1 MKEYGFVNTIQD
13 KYKNYNI
20 KVDIYKGVVYDNH
33 FHWFAY
39 GMCIEIDLNL
49 RFKFYYKMGERK
61 LKDLFALYEPSV
73 NLTRGNGLEITNRAK
88 TLNLYN
94 NVFNNLVIKALNFA
108 KQKEGII
115 YIDKGKMFV
124 KLSTFFGEEKDLLT
138 MKNTYENC
146 SFVNSVGELID
157 YVIQID
163 KQNTY
168 TENGDIIL

>member
-1 MKEYGFVNTIQD
+1 MKEYGLVNTIHD
-13 KYKNYNI
+13 KYKDYSI
-20 KVDIYKGVVYDNH
+20 TVDIYKGEAFDNH
-33 FHWFAY
+33 CSWYAY
-39 GMCIEIDLNL
+39 GMRIEIDLNL

-61 LKDLFALYEPSV
+61 LQDLFAVYEHSV

-94 NVFNNLVIKALNFA
+94 NDFNNLVIKALNFA

-115 YIDKGKMFV
+115 YIDKGKMFI
-124 KLSTFFGEEKDLLT
+124 KLSTFFGYEKDLLT

-146 SFVNSVGELID
+146 SFADSFGPLID

-168 TENGDIIL
+168 TENGDIIQ

>member
-1 MKEYGFVNTIQD
+1 M
-13 KYKNYNI
+13 
-20 KVDIYKGVVYDNH
+20 
-33 FHWFAY
+33 
-39 GMCIEIDLNL
+39 
-49 RFKFYYKMGERK
+49 
-61 LKDLFALYEPSV
+61 
-73 NLTRGNGLEITNRAK
+73 EITNRAK

-94 NVFNNLVIKALNFA
+94 NVFNKLVIKALNFA

-124 KLSTFFGEEKDLLT
+124 KLSTFFREAKDLVT

-168 TENGDIIL
+168 TENGDNIL